1 MRPNNLEYLNVKM
14 TDVDEY
20 GPSIA
25 LALAY
30 TRYRQDKQPGWKPS
44 RRYLMQDIGISQR
57 QADKTSVV
65 WKANQAKDDID
76 MPKWMP
82 KKLVKKLTTG
92 AEVNHIDSGAEV
104 NHHVETSEQQSGAE
118 VNQKVVKKLTN
129 GSNINK
135 EITIT
140 NRVTDFSFPFDL
152 PPLQKE
158 YKANVLL
165 FKNFFVFLHVT
176 GHPSYDLPH
185 STGNTDIGKAAWSC
199 IKLVSLPDDK
209 PRDILK
215 ASIPVMESGVIK
227 ADTFLGLL
235 FNSIEMVMTRMVANS
250 FGDLPEGEQANLS
263 LYRDALSNLNDL
275 LNQSGKVAFQ

>member
-1 MRPNNLEYLNVKM
+1 M

-140 NRVTDFSFPFDL
+140 KRATDFSFPFDL
-152 PPLQKE
+152 PSLPIE
-158 YKANVLL
+158 YKAHVLR
-165 FKNFFVFLHVT
+165 FNRFFTYLHT
-176 GHPSYDLPH
+176 SGHPSYDLPH
-185 STGNTDIGKAAWSC
+185 STGNDQIGKAAWRC
-199 IKLVSLPDDK
+199 MKLMSLPDYDT
-209 PRDILK
+209 RAILE
-215 ASIPVMESGVIK
+215 ASIHVMDSGTVQGE
-227 ADTFLGLL
+227 TFIGLWL
-235 FNSIEMVMTRMVANS
+235 NSVCLAMTRMAGQHS
-250 FGDLPEGEQANLS
+250 EEWQDAAYSQLDQFE
-263 LYRDALSNLNDL
+263 DALSNLNDL
-275 LNQSGKVAFQ
+275 LSQSGNVAFQ